1 MKKEAEKTEEKIVN
15 DVVSKP
21 KQSKKSNKK
30 SDVLKDEK
38 LKSKKTDSKV
48 KKTLTEKETSKK
60 DTLKETKASTKKS
73 VKKVNNETD
82 INSKDKKPKQA
93 SSRTKKA
100 VKSNSSTVKSM
111 LSEYYD
117 LPYRYNQ
124 TMVKILAQTPTT
136 LFVYWDI
143 SDEDKSSLVSKYGD
157 NFFYDTI
164 PVLVIHNTT
173 KNYSYEIEIN
183 DFANSWYIRT
193 SEADCNYII
202 ELGRKFKNQ
211 YENNYVYI
219 NSSNNMVSPNDH
231 VLFENVNLSKVLFK
245 NTKTNEL
252 LYKDF
257 SSLNNAK
264 GIDRLYNN
272 IYDIY
277 GSLYADEDLQSI
289 NAPSSSVFYLQGVKK

>member
-1 MKKEAEKTEEKIVN
+1 MPRKTKDQKELEKKDNTLIEKNKKQEVN
-15 DVVSKP
+15 
-21 KQSKKSNKK
+21 SKKITSKRKTTTKKKTATKK
-30 SDVLKDEK
+30 STTT
-38 LKSKKTDSKV
+38 SKKTKNIKNTKS
-48 KKTLTEKETSKK
+48 KETSAKK
-60 DTLKETKASTKKS
+60 FDT
-73 VKKVNNETD
+73 V
-82 INSKDKKPKQA
+82 
-93 SSRTKKA
+93 
-100 VKSNSSTVKSM
+100 
-111 LSEYYD
+111 EYYD
-117 LPYRYNQ
+117 LPYRYNE
-124 TMVKILAQTPTT
+124 TTVKVLAQTPNT

-143 SDEDKSSLVSKYGD
+143 SDFDRENFKKEYGE
-157 NFFYDTI
+157 NFFEITKPI
-164 PVLVIHNTT
+164 LIIHN
-173 KNYSYEIEIN
+173 NSLGYSFEVEIN